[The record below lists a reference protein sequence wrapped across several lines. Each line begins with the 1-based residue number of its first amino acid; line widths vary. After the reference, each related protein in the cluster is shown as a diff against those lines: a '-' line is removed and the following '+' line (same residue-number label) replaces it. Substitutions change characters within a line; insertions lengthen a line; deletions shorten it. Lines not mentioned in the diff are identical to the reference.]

1 MQEKI
6 CFRCL
11 WAEGFRSAKQSG
23 FQTRF
28 TEDVAVERVSNPL
41 YFAVQRRTMA
51 RVKLNLPEHFEFS
64 TEIPVRISD
73 INYGGHLG
81 NDAVL
86 SLIHEARLRFFKKY
100 GFTELDIAGVG
111 LVLTDAVI
119 VYKSEGFHGDILQIE
134 VTRDDFNKYGCD
146 FFYRLT
152 NKDTGNEIAV
162 AKTGIVFFDREKKKV
177 AEMPEKFRIL
187 GG

>member
-1 MQEKI
+1 
-6 CFRCL
+6 
-11 WAEGFRSAKQSG
+11 
-23 FQTRF
+23 
-28 TEDVAVERVSNPL
+28 
-41 YFAVQRRTMA
+41 MA

-177 AEMPEKFRIL
+177 AEVPEKFRNL
-187 GG
+187 ELPSL